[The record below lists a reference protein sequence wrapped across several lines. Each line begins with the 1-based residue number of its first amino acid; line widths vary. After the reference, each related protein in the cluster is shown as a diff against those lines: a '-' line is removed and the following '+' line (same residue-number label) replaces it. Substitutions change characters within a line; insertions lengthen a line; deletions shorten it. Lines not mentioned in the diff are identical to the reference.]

1 MRRRDL
7 RIGLSIGFVFLILA
21 AGAALKLRH
30 SQITRHGGV
39 LQASDPA
46 LKYAAATDADAF
58 IPAKHIAMAEV
69 FRSGQLPQPLPLP
82 AGDADRAAEELAKKI
97 AMRDEGSTAALVA
110 ALQMAGFGINARDGS
125 LTVKPAA
132 ANQGLA
138 FSADSVASMAKLFND
153 GWQMS
158 LADLSAVLA
167 KAIPRFEKLPLSE
180 ILTEGIVNA
189 SQGDQPLRF
198 WAWLIID
205 LGKQSPSAY
214 DLSAGKLDP
223 AAVQLDSI
231 QVSLILERLFG
242 DMESRAKA
250 ARPPAHA
257 LLFRNELNE
266 LAILQPAVFRPAGDL
281 RFLRARMTEPPHD
294 SPCSGEIAENILDT
308 NALINTTNWRKLI
321 GLESDEA
328 PGVSEANALLAILRF
343 TYIYANMN
351 VKVTMDN
358 APLVRTHDTDPG
370 ESRILTAKVWFDM
383 KNEAMLNCLRPFMNI
398 GTVDIGNL
406 PNGGAAEGVGVAW
419 RLTEGGAPLPGEYHN
434 DPAGLL
440 EATKNALV
448 YFDNGGG
455 AEGSTWNKETNDQ
468 GETKIKVTGNPQR
481 KDLSSKR
488 RALMREM
495 AVAVDVKFKNGSK
508 ANKVVG
514 EFLDVLGPGFGLGS
528 HDLIGGLTGAVTET
542 MFRMH
547 WNIDGAFAFP
557 VKDWVEIGSWTGTIR
572 VVDNYEPNFPP
583 NVHHDANRDWTA
595 TTVMHKTSTTTY
607 TLEGVVADDY
617 GTQVATISMSYDES
631 NQNDSIDK
639 VQDDCHSSSN
649 IVTYTTEMHGHS
661 SKKLT
666 KNSYKGVVTLIPF
679 TDPNGNMTY
688 NVQTGLALGEDPTN
702 NGTFEGSN
710 TGSRSGC
717 GEFHDLSSP
726 VKPQILTIGV
736 PAPTF
741 RQAVDPAHSDTLSG
755 KEEHSSPDGYYHSI
769 TWDLHKH

>member
-7 RIGLSIGFVFLILA
+7 RIGLSIGFAFLILA

-30 SQITRHGGV
+30 SQITRHDGV
-39 LQASDPA
+39 VQASDPA

-58 IPAKHIAMAEV
+58 MPARHNAMAEA
-69 FRSGQLPQPLPLP
+69 FRGGQLPQPLSI
-82 AGDADRAAEELAKKI
+82 AGDADQAAADLAKKI

-158 LADLSAVLA
+158 LGDLSAALA
-167 KAIPRFEKLPLSE
+167 KAIPQYEKLPLSE
-180 ILTEGIVNA
+180 TLTEGIVNA

-242 DMESRAKA
+242 DMESQAKA
-250 ARPPAHA
+250 TPAPTHA
-257 LLFRNELNE
+257 LLFQNELNAP
-266 LAILQPAVFRPAGDL
+266 AIFQPAVFRPAGDL
-281 RFLRARMTEPPHD
+281 RLLPVGMQEPQK

-308 NALINTTNWRKLI
+308 NALIKTTNWRKLI
-321 GLESDEA
+321 GLESEET
-328 PGVSEANALLAILRF
+328 PGASEANAVLAILRF
-343 TYIYANMN
+343 IYIYANMN

-383 KNEAMLNCLRPFMNI
+383 NNESMLNCLRPFMNI

-455 AEGSTWNKETNDQ
+455 AEGSTWNKETDDQ

-481 KDLSSKR
+481 KVLSDKR
-488 RALMREM
+488 KALMREM

-508 ANKVVG
+508 ANKMVG

-528 HDLIGGLTGAVTET
+528 HDLLGGLTGAVTET

-583 NVHHDANRDWTA
+583 NVHHDANRDWTSTIA
-595 TTVMHKTSTTTY
+595 THKNSSTTY

-649 IVTYTTEMHGHS
+649 IVTYTTEVHGHS

-666 KNSYKGVVTLIPF
+666 KNSYKGVVTITPF
-679 TDPNGNMTY
+679 TDPNGNMSY
-688 NVQTGLALGEDPTN
+688 NVQTGLAVGEDPAN
-702 NGTFEGSN
+702 NGIFEGST

-717 GEFHDLSSP
+717 GEFHDLSVPIKS
-726 VKPQILTIGV
+726 QILTIGV
-736 PAPTF
+736 AAPSF
-741 RQAVDPAHSDTLSG
+741 HQAVDPAHSDSLSG

-769 TWDLHKH
+769 SWDLHKH